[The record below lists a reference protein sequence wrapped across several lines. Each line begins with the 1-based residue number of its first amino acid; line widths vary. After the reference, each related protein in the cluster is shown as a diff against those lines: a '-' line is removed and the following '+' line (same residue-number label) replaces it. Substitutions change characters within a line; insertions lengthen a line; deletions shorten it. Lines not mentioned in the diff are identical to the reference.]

1 MSPILEEG
9 RNLFGATATV
19 LRKNI
24 WYPSALRRAALM
36 PLRACYGFTI

>member
-1 MSPILEEG
+1 MLCSIAPCYEGRRATYLMSPILEEG

-24 WYPSALRRAALM
+24 W
-36 PLRACYGFTI
+36 